1 MRPVVAVTRRLPAPV
16 EARLSARFDARPNAD
31 DRALDADG
39 LAEALA
45 TADAV
50 LCTVTDRIDAAVFDA
65 AARRAPDGR
74 PRARLLA
81 NFGVGVNHIDLEAAR
96 AHGVAVTNTP
106 GVLTDDTADVAIALM
121 LMAARRLGEGEREL
135 RAGRWRGWRPTHLL
149 GTSLTGATLGVVGF
163 GRIGQ
168 AVARRAHHGFG
179 MPVRYLNPSA
189 RDAEAAAVG
198 ATRCDTLAELL
209 ATSDVVSLHCPA
221 TPATRHLI
229 DAAALAHAR
238 PGAILVNTARG
249 DVVDADA
256 LADALRDGRLAAAG
270 LDVHE
275 GEPRVAPALLALENV
290 VLLPHLGS
298 ATVRTRRAMGDRAL
312 DNLEAFL
319 DGRPL
324 PDRVA

>member
-1 MRPVVAVTRRLPAPV
+1 MRPIVAVTRRLPAPV
-16 EARLSARFDARPNAD
+16 EARLQARADARLNID
-31 DRALDADG
+31 DRPLDADG

-50 LCTVTDRIDAAVFDA
+50 LCTVTDRIDAAVFA
-65 AARRAPDGR
+65 EAARRGI
-74 PRARLLA
+74 RARLLA
-81 NFGVGVNHIDLEAAR
+81 NFGVGVNHIDLDAAR
-96 AHGVAVTNTP
+96 AHGVVVTNTP
-106 GVLTDDTADVAIALM
+106 GVLTDDTADVAVALM
-121 LMAARRLGEGEREL
+121 LMAARRLGEGEREV
-135 RAGRWRGWRPTHLL
+135 RAGRWTGWRPTHLL
-149 GTSLTGATLGVVGF
+149 GTTLTGRSIGIVGF

-168 AVARRAHHGFG
+168 AVARRAHHGFA
-179 MPVRYLNPSA
+179 MRVRYLNPSPRA
-189 RDAEAAAVG
+189 AEAAAVD
-198 ATRCDTLAELL
+198 ATRCDTLADLL
-209 ATSDVVSLHCPA
+209 AASDVVSLHCPA

-229 DAAALAHAR
+229 DAAALAHVR

-249 DVVDADA
+249 DVVDEAA

-275 GEPRVAPALLALENV
+275 HEPWVAPALLALENV

-298 ATVRTRRAMGDRAL
+298 ATSETRRAMGDRAL

-319 DGRPL
+319 DGREP